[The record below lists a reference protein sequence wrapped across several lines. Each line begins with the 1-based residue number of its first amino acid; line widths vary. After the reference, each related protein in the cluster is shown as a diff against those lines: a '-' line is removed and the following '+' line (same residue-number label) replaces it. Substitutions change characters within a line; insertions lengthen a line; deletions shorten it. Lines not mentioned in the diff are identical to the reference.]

1 MKKSEL
7 RLLIKEVLDERR
19 WPTSPAAEQ
28 ENERGM
34 AIFHE
39 FERELDKKAPVALK
53 GLKSKLAAM
62 KRNLLINIDTM
73 SEQDVRYLTDQ
84 IRAIAERVRSGR
96 PYGDVL
102 QTVERWLVSVNP
114 EYSGRMNVSF
124 GAIKNAGFTLAAHR
138 QETNTTFEKMADKLV
153 KWMTK

>member
-7 RLLIKEVLDERR
+7 KQLIKEALEERR
-19 WPTSPAAEQ
+19 WKPSPAAEE
-28 ENERGM
+28 ENNRGM
-34 AIFHE
+34 AIFYE
-39 FERELDKKAPVALK
+39 FERELDKKAPLALK
-53 GLKSKLAAM
+53 ALKAKSVAM
-62 KRNLLINIDTM
+62 KKKLVLGIDTM
-73 SEQDVRYLTDQ
+73 DEQDARYLTDQ